1 MKILKRFIPLLVI
14 VGLVFASCSGG
25 PTPVEGDKTPSAK
38 VEKSTLQDLMSE
50 ANNLKNIAQWY
61 TGYYELNEQFDETNA
76 MHDAVS
82 AEYKTLVEEASPY
95 DGVKAFPLKEK
106 LEKLKAAW
114 EALINKGSALQ
125 KAEEE
130 AAKKLAE
137 EKKAADA
144 LFPEARS
151 RMAWADTA
159 GVKEFYPKTYSK
171 ASAGLVAAEKAYEA
185 ERYSSAVTL
194 LKEEVI
200 SVLSDEFKA
209 GVKNDTAAA
218 LKDAETRIAWADEQ
232 NIKEDYPEE
241 YRDAT
246 LSYALAESAFMNEEY
261 GTARKEA
268 GNVSKILSEEFKKRV
283 ADERAMARAIAEASE
298 AADALAD
305 ANNRMAWA
313 RQVELWKYYP
323 DEYRDAETSLLAA
336 DTAYSENKY
345 TAATVLARDVSRIL
359 SDEFQ
364 AEAEAAIEEQKRLE
378 AEKADAA
385 AALTAADARM
395 NWARSWLTEKEQ
407 KDTYAKEFNAAQAA
421 LTAAQKAFEVE
432 RYAASK
438 TLSQEVLSTLS
449 EEFQKRVQTDRDL
462 KIVEIIEEIER
473 QKSAAQA
480 AISEAEGRMAW
491 ANENGIRSD
500 YPDEFKAASSAMIAA
515 YVAFGNEKYV
525 ESKNKADEVSALLSD
540 SFKTKVANERAE
552 KLSRA
557 KASAENAQAQA
568 EAVRDEVV
576 QKGYQNYSQ
585 ISMFFEMGEAKLRE
599 GKELAAAGDTAGYEK
614 AAAAFASAREQ
625 YEFVKA
631 KGAEYRAFE
640 GKDKAY
646 AARDAAAEWNAAL
659 NAPDKWDNA
668 ESLMGYAEA
677 FMAKGEYETAYARYL
692 DAAKD
697 YEAGLKA
704 AEAKGAEVDE
714 VIGAAVQDLA
724 AAKERAS
731 EYGLEANIFLTAADE
746 HLQKAIALSNEK
758 RFADALFEA
767 AEVHNYIG
775 LSDNLVAEEKRIRE
789 EAKKPVSVPEPTPEP
804 APVTQ
809 TPEPAPQPQPEP
821 PAKPVQPV
829 EKTGEDEQAA
839 QARIAALQ
847 KAADESLAKARERH
861 DWAASKNAAN
871 NYPDLFKKGGEEL
884 ADARTAYNAADYE
897 RAKKLADQAFN
908 TLSAIKEFAPLPA
921 TYKVRLIP
929 ERRDCLWRI
938 AEYPFVYNNPLKWPV
953 LYEANKKTFKDP
965 SNPHLIFPGQIIKIP
980 SIKGE
985 ERAGEWDPKKTY
997 QPLAK

>member
-14 VGLVFASCSGG
+14 VGLVLASCSGG

-38 VEKSTLQDLMSE
+38 VEKSTLQYLMNE
-50 ANNLKNIAQWY
+50 ANNLKNIAQQY
-61 TGYYELNEQFDETNA
+61 TDYYELNDKFDEANA

-95 DGVKAFPLKEK
+95 DGVKAFPLQEK
-106 LEKLKAAW
+106 LEKLNAAW
-114 EALINKGSALQ
+114 EALIKEGAALR

-130 AAKKLAE
+130 AALKLAE

-151 RMAWADTA
+151 RMAWADAT
-159 GVKEFYPKTYSK
+159 GIREWYPKAYDK
-171 ASAGLVAAEKAYEA
+171 ASKGLVSAEKAYEA
-185 ERYSSAVTL
+185 ERYSSAVIL
-194 LKEEVI
+194 LNVEVI
-200 SVLSDEFKA
+200 NVLSDEFKA
-209 GVKNDTAAA
+209 TVKNDTSAA
-218 LKDAETRIAWADEQ
+218 LRDAETRIAWADEQ
-232 NIKEDYPEE
+232 NIKEDYPDE

-268 GNVSKILSEEFKKRV
+268 GNVSKILSDEFKKRV
-283 ADERAMARAIAEASE
+283 ADERAMAKAIAEASE
-298 AADALAD
+298 ASEALAD
-305 ANNRMAWA
+305 AHSRMAWA
-313 RQVELWKYYP
+313 READLSKYYP

-345 TAATVLARDVSRIL
+345 AAATSLARDVSRIL

-364 AEAEAAIEEQKRLE
+364 AEAQAAIEEHKRLE
-378 AEKADAA
+378 AEKAEAETALAA
-385 AALTAADARM
+385 ASARM
-395 NWARSWLTEKEQ
+395 NWATSWLTEKEQ
-407 KDTYAKEFNAAQAA
+407 KETYAKEIITAQAA
-421 LTAAQKAFEVE
+421 LTAAHKAFEVE

-449 EEFQKRVQTDRDL
+449 EEFQKRVETDRIA
-462 KIVEIIEEIER
+462 KIEEEIR
-473 QKSAAQA
+473 INLIIAQQKAAAEA

-500 YPDEFKAASSAMIAA
+500 YPDEFKAASTAMIAA

-525 ESKNKADEVSALLSD
+525 DAKQKADEVSALLSD

-557 KASAENAQAQA
+557 KASADSAQAQA

-585 ISMFFEMGEAKLRE
+585 IGMFFEMGEAKLKE
-599 GKELAAAGDTAGYEK
+599 GKELAAAGTTADYEK

-646 AARDAAAEWNAAL
+646 AAREAAAEWNAAL

-668 ESLMGYAEA
+668 ESLLGYAEA
-677 FMAKGEYETAYARYL
+677 SMAKAEYETAYARYL
-692 DAAKD
+692 EAARD

-704 AEAKGAEVDE
+704 AEAKGAEVEE

-731 EYGLEANIFLTAADE
+731 EYGLEENIFLTAADE
-746 HLQKAIALSNEK
+746 HLQKAIALSSEK
-758 RFADALFEA
+758 HFADALFET
-767 AEVHNYIG
+767 AEVRNYIG
-775 LSDNLVAEEKRIRE
+775 LSDNMVAEEARIRK
-789 EAKKPVSVPEPTPEP
+789 EAQKLSVVTGEP
-804 APVTQ
+804 APA
-809 TPEPAPQPQPEP
+809 TPTPSQGPTAEVKP
-821 PAKPVQPV
+821 PVQPV
-829 EKTGEDEQAA
+829 QTGEDEKAA
-839 QARIAALQ
+839 QERIAALQ

-871 NYPDLFKKGGEEL
+871 NYPDLFRKGGEQL
-884 ADARTAYNAADYE
+884 ADARTAYSAADYE
-897 RAKKLADQAFN
+897 RAKKLADQAFD

-985 ERAGEWDPKKTY
+985 ERSGEWDPKKTY
-997 QPLAK
+997 KPLAK